1 MEQCGARTA
10 MNVRLQ
16 SVQGRYGAAED
27 RVIQYFSRRGSE
39 ILSIPL
45 AEITS
50 SCGVSPAT
58 VVRVCQ
64 HMGYTGLKDYR
75 IALAQEKA
83 SEEPLSSSI
92 EWDDTDASLVRKV
105 LRGCLNS
112 LEGSA
117 ATLNA
122 GEVTCAADAMLA
134 ASNIDVYAVG
144 GSVPIAS
151 YLRHQLMKLG
161 IRSSVYTDG
170 TTMRLSQSQRKKGE
184 VVIAIS
190 CSGMTANVVSA
201 LQSAR
206 KQKAVTVALTND
218 PQSKLAQS
226 SDILLL
232 TTGNRFLG
240 DDCNTYS
247 RLAQLAVVDI
257 LYAALAVRKGP
268 RHLMSIGQDNSPEA
282 NE

>member
-1 MEQCGARTA
+1 MEQGGMCAA
-10 MNVRLQ
+10 MSVRLQ

-27 RVIQYFSRRGSE
+27 RVIQYFCRRGLE
-39 ILSIPL
+39 ILSVPL
-45 AEITS
+45 PEIAS
-50 SCGVSPAT
+50 SCSVSPAT

-64 HMGYTGLKDYR
+64 HMGYAGLKDYR

-83 SEEPLSSSI
+83 SEEPVSSSI
-92 EWDDTDASLVRKV
+92 EWDDADATLIGKV

-122 GEVTCAADAMLA
+122 GEVTRAADAMLS

-161 IRSSVYTDG
+161 IRSSVYTDA
-170 TTMRLSQSQRKKGE
+170 TTILLSQSQRKKGE

-218 PQSKLAQS
+218 PLSTLAQS

-240 DDCNTYS
+240 DDFNTYS

-268 RHLMSIGQDNSPEA
+268 QHMAQIDIHSRPR
-282 NE
+282 